1 VRRKTSQNNE
11 INVVKQLQHKY
22 GQIAAITYD
31 DITAIETIPTGILA
45 LDRVLGG
52 GVPVGRMIE
61 LLGDPSSGKTTLAL
75 TIIANAQKKFENKHI
90 LYVDVE
96 HTLDLP
102 WAVKIGVNVF
112 DRFIHSNPITGEQ
125 AFAIIEDALETGQI
139 SVVVVDSV
147 AALMPEAEKENEIGE
162 ANIGLQARL
171 VAQAIRRLNSLMPKH
186 REILII
192 FINQQRAQIGGGPTS
207 FSYGAFKKA
216 TGGLALPFYMTT
228 RMKVAKLKS
237 IFDVDK
243 NVIGQEVKVDVLKH
257 KVLGGPGHKISFRID
272 NKSGIDLAQELLDW
286 AVEQKKIK
294 QSGSWY
300 TIENVT
306 ESFQGEV
313 NVKTYIKE
321 HLLEEWKGEII
332 ND

>member
-1 VRRKTSQNNE
+1 MKKRKTNE
-11 INVVKQLQHKY
+11 IDVVKQLQDKY
-22 GQIAAITYD
+22 GEIAAITYD
-31 DITAIETIPTGILA
+31 DITTIDTIPTGILA
-45 LDRVLGG
+45 LDKVLGG

-75 TIIANAQKKFENKHI
+75 TILANAQKKFTDKQV
-90 LYVDVE
+90 LYVDAE
-96 HTLDLP
+96 HALDLP
-102 WAVKIGVNVF
+102 WAVKIGVDVTN
-112 DRFIHSNPITGEQ
+112 RFIHSHPITGEE

-139 SVVVVDSV
+139 SVVVIDSV
-147 AALMPEAEKENEIGE
+147 AALMPEAEKENEIGQ

-207 FSYGAFKKA
+207 FSFGAFKKA

-228 RMKVAKLKS
+228 RMKVARIKS
-237 IFDVDK
+237 KFDADK

-257 KVLGGPGHKISFRID
+257 KVLGGPGHKISFHID

-286 AVEQKKIK
+286 AVKEKKVK

-300 TIENVT
+300 TIENVK

-313 NVKTYIKE
+313 NVKAYIKE
-321 HLLEEWKGEII
+321 HLLEEWKGEF
-332 ND
+332 